1 MQIIEQFKEY
11 LLYEKRYSA
20 HTVESYLHDIKAFNS
35 FVRID
40 KALFPYGISRIE
52 IRMYLAFLSKKGF
65 STSSINR
72 KLSALRTFYKY
83 LMKVGDFDT
92 SPLDLVSS
100 IKPQKKVHI
109 PPSKREMKTL
119 LNSKDIFNTDFKGLR
134 DLIVIEMLYQ
144 TGIRLSELIK
154 LKVNDIDFY
163 EKKIKVL
170 GKRNKERKI
179 PITSSLIQLIQPY
192 LEIRQRFV
200 QEGVE
205 SLIITN
211 KGKKI
216 YGNFVYSVVNNYLS
230 LVTTKDKKSPHMLRH
245 SFATHL
251 LDSGA
256 DLSAIKT
263 LMGHSN
269 LAATQVYT
277 HNSLERLKKMY
288 HHTHPRRNKQ

>member
-1 MQIIEQFKEY
+1 MQIIKQFKEY
-11 LLYEKRYSA
+11 LIYEKRYSV
-20 HTVESYLHDIKAFNS
+20 HTVESYLRDIKEFKS
-35 FVRID
+35 FIEID
-40 KALFPYGISRIE
+40 KALFPYEIGRIE
-52 IRMYLAFLSKKGF
+52 IRMYLAFLSKKEF
-65 STSSINR
+65 SASSINR

-83 LMKVGDFDT
+83 LMKVGDCDT
-92 SPLDLVSS
+92 SPLDLVPSV
-100 IKPQKKVHI
+100 KPQKRVHI

-119 LNSKDIFNTDFKGLR
+119 LNSKDIFTTDFKGLR
-134 DLIVIEMLYQ
+134 NLLVIEILYQ
-144 TGIRLSELIK
+144 TGIRRSELIQ
-154 LKVNDIDFY
+154 LKVNDVDFY

-170 GKRNKERKI
+170 GKRNKERQI
-179 PITSSLIQLIQPY
+179 PITNSLIQLIQPY

-200 QEGVE
+200 RGGVE

-216 YGNFVYSVVNNYLS
+216 YGNFVYTIVNTYLS

-256 DLSAIKT
+256 DLTAIKS

-269 LAATQVYT
+269 LSATQVYT
-277 HNSLERLKKMY
+277 HNSLERLKRMY

>member
-20 HTVESYLHDIKAFNS
+20 HTVESYLHDIKVFKS
-35 FVRID
+35 FIEID
-40 KALFPYGISRIE
+40 KALFPYRISRIE
-52 IRMYLAFLSKKGF
+52 IRMHLAFLSKKGF

-83 LMKVGDFDT
+83 LMKVGDLDT
-92 SPLDLVSS
+92 SPLDLVPAV
-100 IKPQKKVHI
+100 KPQKKVHI

-119 LNSKDIFNTDFKGLR
+119 LNSKDIFTTNFNGLR
-134 DLIVIEMLYQ
+134 DLIVIEILYQ
-144 TGIRLSELIK
+144 TGIRRSELIK
-154 LKVNDIDFY
+154 LKVNDVDFY

-170 GKRNKERKI
+170 GKRNKERQI

-192 LEIRQRFV
+192 LEMRHRFV

-216 YGNFVYSVVNNYLS
+216 YGNFVYNIVKTYLS

-269 LAATQVYT
+269 LSSTQVYT